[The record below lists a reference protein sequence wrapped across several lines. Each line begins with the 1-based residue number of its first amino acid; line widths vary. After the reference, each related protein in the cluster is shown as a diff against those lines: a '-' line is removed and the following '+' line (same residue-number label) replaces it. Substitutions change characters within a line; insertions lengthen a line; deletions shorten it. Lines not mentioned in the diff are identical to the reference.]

1 MKSFLYALGFFLLA
15 PIVGGLLAGID
26 RRITARM
33 QSRFGPPLLQPF
45 YDVFKLFEKE
55 TIVVRRSQN
64 FYIWFFLLFAVFTG
78 CLFFAGGDILLVIF
92 GFTLAEVF
100 LVLGAFKA
108 SSAYGAI
115 GAERELIQMMAV
127 EPMVIL
133 MAVGFYLATGSFSI
147 YNIAANSEMLIKT
160 LPGIFFGLVYI
171 LTIKLRKSPFDLST
185 SHHAHQEIVKGLTI
199 EFSGPG
205 LGLIE
210 IAHWYEKILL
220 LGFVYLF
227 FATNPLWAILAVAVT
242 YFFEMIIDNVFAR
255 YKWQKMLKM
264 SWVVTVVFGLGNI
277 IFLYVL
283 SR

>member
-1 MKSFLYALGFFLLA
+1 MKSFLYVLGFIILA
-15 PIVGGLLAGID
+15 PIIGGLLDGID

-45 YDVFKLFEKE
+45 YDLFKLFEKE
-55 TIVVRRSQN
+55 TILVRRSQN
-64 FYIWFFLLFAVFTG
+64 YYIWFFLLFTIFTG
-78 CLFFAGGDILLVIF
+78 CLFFAGGDMLLVIF

-108 SSAYGAI
+108 SSVYGAI

-133 MAVGFYLATGSFSI
+133 MAVGFYLVTGSFSV
-147 YNIAANSEMLIKT
+147 YSIAANPQMLIVT
-160 LPGIFFGLVYI
+160 LPGIFLGLIYI

-185 SHHAHQEIVKGLTI
+185 SHHAHQEIVKGITI

-210 IAHWYEKILL
+210 IAHWYEKILI

-227 FATNPLWAILAVAVT
+227 FAPNPLFAIFAVALT
-242 YFFEMIIDNVFAR
+242 YFFEIVIDNVFAR

-264 SWVVTVVFGLGNI
+264 SFIKVKHL
-277 IFLYVL
+277 
-283 SR
+283 